1 MTALVILGLGQSLVP
16 SLLRTACSTLT
27 IAHRH
32 SAPGPDD
39 GRDGFLISQETSV
52 ESRQESETD
61 AETTDTCE
69 ILECLGWPE
78 GIADR
83 RSAPL
88 GDGSSWS
95 EALPRDQ
102 GRTAALQRRS
112 WTLSV
117 LTSTPDSLPTKLCRF
132 LC

>member
-16 SLLRTACSTLT
+16 SLLQIPYSTLT

-32 SAPGPDD
+32 SAPVSDD
-39 GRDGFLISQETSV
+39 GRGGFLISQEAPV
-52 ESRQESETD
+52 EPRQESETD
-61 AETTDTCE
+61 GETADTCE
-69 ILECLGWPE
+69 VLECLGWPE

-88 GDGSSWS
+88 GDGLSWS
-95 EALPRDQ
+95 EALPRDH
-102 GRTAALQRRS
+102 GRTASLLRRS